1 MKPIRLTFS
10 AFGPYAGEETVDF
23 SAFSD
28 GLYLIA
34 GDTGA
39 GKTTL
44 FDAITFALYG
54 ESSGKSRGTT
64 ALRSDFAQPD
74 TPTFVRLTFAYHQ
87 QEYTVYRS
95 PEYLRKRKKGN
106 GQTKQ
111 KREATLTGPQGL
123 IATGDRQVTQEIQAL
138 LQLTAVQFKQVAMLA
153 QGEFRAL
160 LEASSEVRG
169 DILRNL
175 FQTEPCQQLQEALK
189 QRELTQRG
197 ARKEAM
203 QQLSQRLQ
211 NVQYPEDYPQREQ
224 LEGAIAQGDG
234 NLTGALDAL
243 EQLLTTERDSQSQL
257 QQAIHAQTE
266 TLLKKREERT
276 RLELLNSR
284 LRQRESLRAE
294 LAQLRAKAP
303 NSPRWK
309 RRSNR
314 GRKSSAWCVRRSRSG
329 SGKQRTR
336 PASKRS

>member
-123 IATGDRQVTQEIQAL
+123 IATGDPGDPGIAPTHRRPVQTGGHAGAGGVSG
-138 LQLTAVQFKQVAMLA
+138 AV
-153 QGEFRAL
+153 G
-160 LEASSEVRG
+160 G
-169 DILRNL
+169 
-175 FQTEPCQQLQEALK
+175 QQ
-189 QRELTQRG
+189 
-197 ARKEAM
+197 
-203 QQLSQRLQ
+203 
-211 NVQYPEDYPQREQ
+211 
-224 LEGAIAQGDG
+224 
-234 NLTGALDAL
+234 
-243 EQLLTTERDSQSQL
+243 
-257 QQAIHAQTE
+257 
-266 TLLKKREERT
+266 
-276 RLELLNSR
+276 
-284 LRQRESLRAE
+284 
-294 LAQLRAKAP
+294 
-303 NSPRWK
+303 
-309 RRSNR
+309 
-314 GRKSSAWCVRRSRSG
+314 
-329 SGKQRTR
+329 
-336 PASKRS
+336 